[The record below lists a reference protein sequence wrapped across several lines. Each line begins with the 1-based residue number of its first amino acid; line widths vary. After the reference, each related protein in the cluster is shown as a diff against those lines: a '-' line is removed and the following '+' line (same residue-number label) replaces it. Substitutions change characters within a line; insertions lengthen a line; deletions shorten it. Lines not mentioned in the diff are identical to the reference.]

1 MSAHSHRPDPDPN
14 PYPNPNPNSD
24 PLTLT
29 LTPYPCQIWICH
41 KLLEAFTERPRKAT
55 PHPSDGRKEVRLFEE
70 KLEELVDEV
79 GDILLRAEDEGE
91 EGEEG
96 VEEGGEEGG
105 GERREVEE

>member
-105 GERREVEE
+105 AKRREVEG